1 MTCTQHHHRK
11 EHSDERE
18 TGRALVGLPN
28 ERAGRSVSLP
38 IWERVRGRLAG
49 WLAGWLALVSHMH
62 IDCCSRTFGS
72 GSTCKSAGSCASK
85 SVTVILLITS
95 RTRFR
100 SFLSLSIARPSNRCP
115 YQHTHT
121 YTHTHHTPHT
131 CAHTVRQGNATHAT
145 HTQNSQAKQS
155 SRKSVAGGH
164 DSHGR
169 WRTSSTAG
177 SLNANECAIAS
188 VECCGKRISLLSAS
202 FPYVCPEPVWA
213 NRTCLSENGSK
224 KGVSPYGGRPYRRDE
239 EACQL
244 IRAHL

>member
-1 MTCTQHHHRK
+1 M
-11 EHSDERE
+11 HSTTTERSTANERE

-38 IWERVRGRLAG
+38 IWERVRGCLP
-49 WLAGWLALVSHMH
+49 GWLALVSHMH

-100 SFLSLSIARPSNRCP
+100 SFLSLSIARPSNRC
-115 YQHTHT
+115 
-121 YTHTHHTPHT
+121 HT
-131 CAHTVRQGNATHAT
+131 CAHTVRQGNATHAA
-145 HTQNSQAKQS
+145 HTQNLQPKPATTKPQAKQS